1 MSEVTTRQATTEARA
16 RPTSGRKR
24 RRGGR
29 WHIAVFLAPA
39 VLIYTIFSIYPLVES
54 LRLSL
59 YEGLEDGTAV
69 WNGLGNYATLLFDPN
84 WATQFWRALW
94 NNLVL
99 FFIHMVVQNPIGLLL
114 AALLSLAPR
123 FGGAYRTLIF
133 VPTLLSVVIV
143 GFIWELILSP
153 LWGVA
158 ETILGAVGLA
168 WLYQPWLGLEE
179 TALATVSLISV
190 WQYVGI
196 PMMLIYAAL
205 LSIPDEL
212 IDAARVDGLSGW
224 WIFWKVKLPLILPTL
239 GIVAILTY
247 IGNFTASFDLIYTI
261 QGALGAPELRDR
273 RDGHAAVPNLLRSA
287 APDRRHPHG
296 RDRGQHDVLHH
307 PGGRDDLPCPRPA
320 PPATLRDVRGP

>member
-1 MSEVTTRQATTEARA
+1 MTAATGPAGRPKRTR
-16 RPTSGRKR
+16 PKV
-24 RRGGR
+24 R
-29 WHIAVFLAPA
+29 WHILVFLAPA
-39 VLIYTIFSIYPLVES
+39 FLIYSVFSIWPLVES

-59 YEGLEDGTAV
+59 WDGQPDGSAV
-69 WNGLGNYATLLFDPN
+69 WAGLDNYRRLLFSET
-84 WATQFWRALW
+84 WAVQFWRALG
-94 NNLVL
+94 NNLIL
-99 FFIHMVVQNPIGLLL
+99 FAVHMLVQNPVGLLL

-123 FGGAYRTLIF
+123 FGGTYRTLIF

-158 ETILGAVGLA
+158 PTMLGAVGA
-168 WLYQPWLGLEE
+168 GGLYRPWLGLESS
-179 TALATVSLISV
+179 ALVTVSLISV

-247 IGNFTASFDLIYTI
+247 IGNFTASFDLIYSI
-261 QGALGAPELRDR
+261 QGALGAPNYSTDVMGTLLFRTFFGQQTQIGDAYMGATVASMMFFIILVGVTIYLVGVQRRLTRYEL
-273 RDGHAAVPNLLRSA
+273 
-287 APDRRHPHG
+287 
-296 RDRGQHDVLHH
+296 
-307 PGGRDDLPCPRPA
+307 
-320 PPATLRDVRGP
+320 